1 MMAETACDMRA
12 RLALHQRWM
21 NICFG
26 VRDGTSQK
34 TTAYLH
40 CIDTLTVLVRAADAY
55 MYCMCCGMHVAL
67 LASRDEIGNSALML
81 AWFEDRAISV
91 RSRWTTLTGY
101 PKLLT
106 GGSHFLIIDN
116 VTIKRHYLFDASIYG
131 IKGTPAVPKYVVL
144 SKRICRVDIFN
155 TNTSFSSHC

>member
-1 MMAETACDMRA
+1 MGPA
-12 RLALHQRWM
+12 RKLLH
-21 NICFG
+21 ICIVYIYSPG
-26 VRDGTSQK
+26 PH
-34 TTAYLH
+34 L
-40 CIDTLTVLVRAADAY
+40 C
-55 MYCMCCGMHVAL
+55 MCCMCCGKNV
-67 LASRDEIGNSALML
+67 ASRDEIGNSVLMH

-101 PKLLT
+101 PKLPT

-131 IKGTPAVPKYVVL
+131 IKGTPAVPKHVVL
-144 SKRICRVDIFN
+144 SKRICRVDLFN